1 MTKSKKTPSICFS
14 ELSPELQK
22 LVRRTQQ
29 KAKISTQYQAKKFGS
44 VPVIN
49 GVYAYGRM
57 QVAIRGK
64 IVTSDNPD
72 FDWEV
77 PSDFLVSYLKS
88 TLGNSWLEQ
97 ELSKNSLEM
106 HEVARWYTKGVPNIE
121 SDDGNRWGK
130 ANGKAL
136 AILHLAYDLFVLESL
151 DHLPDFILERLRNN
165 ENFNGA
171 RYELFVFATMVR
183 AGFFLEY
190 TDEKSGLNGRVTECI
205 ATHAESKEKV
215 YVEAKTR
222 NIKHV
227 LGSKQGNSKK
237 IKLYEKLKD
246 AMGKKFDAPYFIF
259 VDVNQPDIKIEQG
272 NREFNKINSEY
283 SKLEKYHK
291 DRLPNLVCFTNIP
304 FHYGVNDMTPK
315 SNVIGFMTPKFPK
328 FILKSKIL
336 DELRSSIDKYDFI
349 PAKFQE
355 SDVIAENIIDNLNQQ
370 KTE

>member
-1 MTKSKKTPSICFS
+1 MTKNKKTPTISFS

-22 LVRRTQQ
+22 LVRRTQH
-29 KAKISTQYQAKKFGS
+29 KAEISTQYHEKKFGS

-57 QVAIRGK
+57 LVAIRGK
-64 IVTSDNPD
+64 IVKSDNPD
-72 FDWEV
+72 FDWKV

-88 TLGNSWLEQ
+88 TLGDSWLDE

-106 HEVARWYTKGVPNIE
+106 HEIARWYSKGVSNIE
-121 SDDGNRWGK
+121 GKDGDRWGK

-171 RYELFVFATMVR
+171 RYELFVFATMIR
-183 AGFFLEY
+183 AGFVLEY
-190 TDEKSGLNGRVTECI
+190 TDEKSGLNGRVTECVAI
-205 ATHAESKEKV
+205 HTESKERV

-222 NIKHV
+222 NVKHV

-237 IKLYEKLKD
+237 IRLYDKMKD

-259 VDVNQPDIKIEQG
+259 VDVNQPDINMEQG
-272 NREFNKINSEY
+272 RREFNKINSEY
-283 SKLEKYHK
+283 KKFEDLHKEK
-291 DRLPNLVCFTNIP
+291 LPNLVCFTNIP
-304 FHYGVNDMTPK
+304 FHYGVDDMTPK
-315 SNVIGFMTPKFPK
+315 SNVIGFMTPHFPK
-328 FILKSKIL
+328 FKLNSKIL
-336 DELRSSIDKYDFI
+336 DELSFSINKYDYI

-355 SDVIAENIIDNLNQQ
+355 CDVIAENILDSLNQ
-370 KTE
+370 